1 MEGTCIPL
9 DKRCDGIADCA
20 DNSDEINC
28 TMIVFNDDL
37 YRQES
42 PPLNSDGNKARVL
55 VQFEITV
62 GNVNELENFISMNV
76 MVRLEW

>member
-1 MEGTCIPL
+1 
-9 DKRCDGIADCA
+9 
-20 DNSDEINC
+20 
-28 TMIVFNDDL
+28 MIVFNDDL